1 MQDEL
6 PNTGK
11 NPIAVYP
18 GTFDPITNGH
28 VDIIRRAAAVFN
40 NIIVAVAVHT
50 HKNTLFDTH
59 ERRQMV
65 EAACRDIP
73 GVSVMK
79 FSGLLTDFIIEHKA
93 SVIVR
98 GLRAVSDFEYEFAMA
113 LMNKHLSDSVETV
126 FLATSEGH
134 SFVSSSMI
142 KEVCKLGG
150 DISDKVPH
158 RVMEALHQKFK

>member
-1 MQDEL
+1 MNQENQVQ
-6 PNTGK
+6 PA
-11 NPIAVYP
+11 AVYP

-28 VDIIRRAAAVFN
+28 VDIIRRAAAVFGR
-40 NIIVAVAVHT
+40 IVVAVAGSS
-50 HKNTLFDTH
+50 HKNTLFNAA
-59 ERRQMV
+59 ERKHLV
-65 EAACRDIP
+65 ESACKDIP
-73 GVSVMK
+73 GVEVVE
-79 FSGLLTDFIIEHKA
+79 FSGLLIDFIQKTGA

-113 LMNKHLSDSVETV
+113 LMNKHLAETVETV

-150 DISDKVPH
+150 NIRNKVPEE
-158 RVMEALHQKFK
+158 VLEALQKKFR